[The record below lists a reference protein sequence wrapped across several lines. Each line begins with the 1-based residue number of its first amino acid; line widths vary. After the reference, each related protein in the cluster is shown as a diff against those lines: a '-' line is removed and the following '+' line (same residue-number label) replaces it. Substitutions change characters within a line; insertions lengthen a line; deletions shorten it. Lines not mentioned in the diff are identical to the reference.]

1 MSEYTQKVITI
12 GGVSYRTD
20 VTLADVA
27 KAAEG
32 LENGLDALENCMVAR
47 FSEAGT
53 AYATAD
59 LGEEVC
65 GYLTH
70 QNSELTART
79 SRGQQFI
86 GANYTMHI
94 WPSSA
99 AGNSRH
105 RANLYVEK
113 SVADRLFPPTPIMGR
128 AIGPMRLTDY
138 LAAGN
143 TLEDGKRYKFSL
155 RHKLGWR
162 EEISGVRESERT
174 ETERVYW
181 GTVRGRTLLV
191 YSRVDYWSIANTV
204 TGETYGFI
212 GLEGTSDHSSSTLH
226 ETWIEGGEVEEIHED
241 YLPLSVLTHEELKTL
256 GNSIAPETSFPLYV
270 DLESGGKAKVSVV
283 FDEDAPGNGF
293 RCQEDFAGRGYPS
306 IVGMAALCRD
316 HTLLNTF
323 RKSIYLDAKTVKEYL
338 PSLYHEAK
346 SPEPLKVGN
355 LVLTPQG
362 ETLEVIEMTESFI
375 IAKGYAVEDESA
387 RALALPISQAETLK
401 VLDVSKAL

>member
-1 MSEYTQKVITI
+1 MSEYSQKVITI
-12 GGVSYRTD
+12 DGISYRTD
-20 VTLADVA
+20 VTLVDVVEV
-27 KAAEG
+27 AEG
-32 LENGLDALENCMVAR
+32 LKEGLDALENCRVAR
-47 FSEAGT
+47 FNKAGT

-59 LGEEVC
+59 MGEEVC

-70 QNSELTART
+70 QDSELTART
-79 SRGQQFI
+79 SKGQQFI
-86 GANYTMHI
+86 GTKYTMHL

-99 AGNSRH
+99 EGNSPH
-105 RANLYVEK
+105 RAHLYVEK
-113 SVADRLFPPTPIMGR
+113 SLADRLIPPTPIMGR
-128 AIGPMRLTDY
+128 AIGPMKLTEY

-155 RHKLGWR
+155 RHKRGFR

-174 ETERVYW
+174 ETKGIYW

-191 YSRVDYWSIANTV
+191 YSRADYWSIANTV
-204 TGETYGFI
+204 TGKTYGFI
-212 GLEGTSDHSSSTLH
+212 GLEGTFGYSSSNLH
-226 ETWIEGGEVEEIHED
+226 ETWIEGVNLGEACEE
-241 YLPLSVLTHEELKTL
+241 YLPLSALTHEELKTL
-256 GNSIAPETSFPLYV
+256 GNSIAPEISFPLYV
-270 DLESGGKAKVSVV
+270 DLERGGKAKVSVV

-316 HTLLNTF
+316 HTLFNTL

-375 IAKGYAVEDESA
+375 IAKGYAVKDESA
-387 RALALPISQAETLK
+387 HALALPISQAETLK
-401 VLDVSKAL
+401 VLGTAKAF

>member
-12 GGVSYRTD
+12 GGTSYRTD

-32 LENGLDALENCMVAR
+32 LEDGLDALENCRVAR
-47 FSEAGT
+47 FNEDGT

-70 QNSELTART
+70 QDSELTART

-86 GANYTMHI
+86 GKNYTMHV
-94 WPSSA
+94 WPSSTE
-99 AGNSRH
+99 GNSPH

-113 SVADRLFPPTPIMGR
+113 SVADRLFPPTPILGR
-128 AIGPMRLTDY
+128 AIEPMKLADY

-155 RHKLGWR
+155 RHKVGFR

-174 ETERVYW
+174 ETKGVYW
-181 GTVRGRTLLV
+181 GTVSGRVLLV
-191 YSRVDYWSIANTV
+191 YSRVDFWSIANTV

-212 GLEGTSDHSSSTLH
+212 GLEGTSGHSSSTLH
-226 ETWIEGGEVEEIHED
+226 ETWIEGVDLEEAYEE
-241 YLPLSVLTHEELKTL
+241 YLPLSALTREELKAL
-256 GNSIAPETSFPLYV
+256 GNSITPGTILPLYV

-293 RCQEDFAGRGYPS
+293 RRQMDFAGHGYPS

-316 HTLLNTF
+316 HILFNTF

-346 SPEPLKVGN
+346 SPEPLEVGN

-362 ETLEVIEMTESFI
+362 ETLEIVEMTESFI
-375 IAKGYAVEDESA
+375 IAKGYAVKDEPA